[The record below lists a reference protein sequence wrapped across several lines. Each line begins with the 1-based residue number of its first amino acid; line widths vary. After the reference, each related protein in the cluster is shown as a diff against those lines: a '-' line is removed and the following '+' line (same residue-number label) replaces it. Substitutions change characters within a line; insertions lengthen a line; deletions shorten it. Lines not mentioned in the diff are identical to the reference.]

1 MINKNTI
8 TILIILLSFNVNAQ
22 KDYNF
27 SLDEAISFA
36 LLNNRA
42 SVNAKKDLAIAQKE
56 KWETISRG
64 LPQINSY
71 FDFNNRL
78 KDPISLIPAEFFG
91 GEKGEFAEVSF
102 GTKQS
107 VSGELIL
114 NQLLFDGSYIV
125 GLQSIKLFLDIADQ
139 TKIKT
144 DIEVRRQVANAYGN
158 VLISQERVKILEN
171 NYNNIIKTLDETK
184 AIYENGLIESESV
197 DQLTITSSSIK
208 NSLEYAIKFKKLSE
222 RILKLLLGIELDDNM
237 VLNDDIESIIVK
249 SIDPELVNTD
259 FNVEENI
266 DYKIAL
272 NAKKGS
278 ETLLRLEKVKALPRI
293 SAFLSGAYN
302 GYNESFKITDPK
314 QNWYGSSQLGLNMSF
329 PVFSSFQ
336 RRASTQRAKIEIEK
350 SENILNETKKNLNL
364 EVEKTRSDYNY
375 AINNFNS
382 VKQNVILAESIEKKN
397 EIKFKE
403 GIASSFELRQAQNQL
418 YSIQNEY
425 LEATL
430 KLIENKINLEIL
442 LNKWL
447 KKFYLR

>member
-1 MINKNTI
+1 MIKKLLL
-8 TILIILLSFNVNAQ
+8 ILFLLTSIVVSAQ
-22 KDYNF
+22 KDYTF
-27 SLDEAISFA
+27 SLEEAVNFA
-36 LLNNRA
+36 LLNNKS

-91 GEKGEFAEVSF
+91 GKKGDFAEVSF

-114 NQLLFDGSYIV
+114 NQLLFDGSYII
-125 GLQSIKLFLDIADQ
+125 GLQSIKLFLEIADQ
-139 TKIKT
+139 AKLKT
-144 DIEVRRQVANAYGN
+144 DIEVKRQVSNAYGN
-158 VLISQERVKILEN
+158 VLVSQERVKILEK
-171 NYNNIIKTLDETK
+171 NYSNIIETLEETQI
-184 AIYENGLIESESV
+184 IYENGLIESESV

-208 NSLEYAIKFKKLSE
+208 NSLDYAIKFENLSK
-222 RILKLLLGIELDDNM
+222 RILKLILGIELNDN
-237 VLNDDIESIIVK
+237 VILNDNIESIIVK
-249 SIDPELVNTD
+249 SIDPMLVSSD
-259 FNVEENI
+259 FNIEENL

-272 NAKKGS
+272 NAMKGN

-314 QNWYGSSQLGLNMSF
+314 QNWYGSSQLGVNMSF

-350 SENILNETKKNLNL
+350 SQNILDETKKNLNL

-375 AINNFNS
+375 AINNYNS
-382 VKQNVILAESIEKKN
+382 VKKNVMLAESIEKKN
-397 EIKFKE
+397 KIKFKE

-418 YSIQNEY
+418 YSTQNEY

-442 LNKWL
+442 LNK
-447 KKFYLR
+447 

>member
-1 MINKNTI
+1 MIKKI
-8 TILIILLSFNVNAQ
+8 VIIIYLLSSSLISAQ
-22 KDYNF
+22 KEYNF
-27 SLDEAISFA
+27 SLEEAVDYA

-56 KWETISRG
+56 KWETISKG

-91 GEKGEFAEVSF
+91 GEKGQFAEVSF
-102 GTKQS
+102 GTKQN

-139 TKIKT
+139 AKVKT
-144 DIEVRRQVANAYGN
+144 DIEVRRQVTNAYGN

-208 NSLEYAIKFKKLSE
+208 NSLDYAIKFKNLSE
-222 RILKLLLGIELDDNM
+222 RILKLLLGIELDDKII
-237 VLNDDIESIIVK
+237 LNDDIESIIVK
-249 SIDPELVNTD
+249 SVDPELVSTD

-272 NAKKGS
+272 NAKKGN

-350 SENILNETKKNLNL
+350 SENILDETKKNLNL
-364 EVEKTRSDYNY
+364 EVEKTRSDYTY

-382 VKQNVILAESIEKKN
+382 LKQNVILAESIEKKN

-442 LNKWL
+442 LNK
-447 KKFYLR
+447 

>member
-1 MINKNTI
+1 MIKKLLL
-8 TILIILLSFNVNAQ
+8 ILFLLTSIVVSAQ
-22 KDYNF
+22 KDYTF
-27 SLDEAISFA
+27 SLEEAINFA
-36 LLNNRA
+36 LLNNKS

-91 GEKGEFAEVSF
+91 GKKGEFAEVSF

-107 VSGELIL
+107 VSGEVIL
-114 NQLLFDGSYIV
+114 NQLLFDGSYII
-125 GLQSIKLFLDIADQ
+125 GLQSIELFLEIADQ
-139 TKIKT
+139 AKLKT
-144 DIEVRRQVANAYGN
+144 DIEVKRQVSNAYGN
-158 VLISQERVKILEN
+158 VLVSQERVKILEK
-171 NYNNIIKTLDETK
+171 NYSNIIETLEETQI
-184 AIYENGLIESESV
+184 IYENGLIESESV

-208 NSLEYAIKFKKLSE
+208 NSLDYAIKFENLSK
-222 RILKLLLGIELDDNM
+222 RILKLILGIELNDN
-237 VLNDDIESIIVK
+237 VILNDNIESIIVK
-249 SIDPELVNTD
+249 SIDPMLVSSD
-259 FNVEENI
+259 FNVEENL

-272 NAKKGS
+272 NAMKGN

-314 QNWYGSSQLGLNMSF
+314 QNWYGSSQLGVNMSF

-350 SENILNETKKNLNL
+350 SQNVLDETKKNLNL

-375 AINNFNS
+375 AINNYNS
-382 VKQNVILAESIEKKN
+382 VKKNVMLAESIEKKN
-397 EIKFKE
+397 KIKFKE

-418 YSIQNEY
+418 YSTQNEY

-442 LNKWL
+442 LNK
-447 KKFYLR
+447 

>member
-1 MINKNTI
+1 MIKKLLL
-8 TILIILLSFNVNAQ
+8 ILFLLTSIVVSAQ
-22 KDYNF
+22 KDYTF
-27 SLDEAISFA
+27 SLEEAINFA
-36 LLNNRA
+36 LLNNK
-42 SVNAKKDLAIAQKE
+42 SSINAKKDLTIAQKE

-91 GEKGEFAEVSF
+91 GKKGEFAEVSF

-114 NQLLFDGSYIV
+114 NQLLFDGSYII
-125 GLQSIKLFLDIADQ
+125 GLQSIELFLEIADQ
-139 TKIKT
+139 AKLKT
-144 DIEVRRQVANAYGN
+144 DIEVKRQVSNAYGN
-158 VLISQERVKILEN
+158 VLVSQERVKILEK
-171 NYNNIIKTLDETK
+171 NYSNIIETLEETQI
-184 AIYENGLIESESV
+184 IYENGLIESESV

-208 NSLEYAIKFKKLSE
+208 NSLDYAIKFENLSK
-222 RILKLLLGIELDDNM
+222 RILNLILGIELNDN
-237 VLNDDIESIIVK
+237 VILNDNIESIIVK
-249 SIDPELVNTD
+249 SIDPMLVSSD
-259 FNVEENI
+259 FNIEENL

-272 NAKKGS
+272 NAMKGN

-314 QNWYGSSQLGLNMSF
+314 QNWYGSSQLGVNMSF

-350 SENILNETKKNLNL
+350 SQNVLDETKKNLNL

-375 AINNFNS
+375 AINNYNS
-382 VKQNVILAESIEKKN
+382 VKKNVILAESIEKKN
-397 EIKFKE
+397 KIKFKE

-418 YSIQNEY
+418 YSTQNEY

-442 LNKWL
+442 LNK
-447 KKFYLR
+447 

>member
-1 MINKNTI
+1 MIKKLLL
-8 TILIILLSFNVNAQ
+8 ILFLLTSIVVSAQ
-22 KDYNF
+22 KDYTF
-27 SLDEAISFA
+27 SLEEAINFA
-36 LLNNRA
+36 LLNNK
-42 SVNAKKDLAIAQKE
+42 SSINAKKDLTIAQKE

-91 GEKGEFAEVSF
+91 GKKGEFAEVSF

-114 NQLLFDGSYIV
+114 NQLLFDGSYII
-125 GLQSIKLFLDIADQ
+125 GLQSIELFLEIADQ
-139 TKIKT
+139 AKLKT
-144 DIEVRRQVANAYGN
+144 DIEVKRQVSNAYGN
-158 VLISQERVKILEN
+158 VLVSQERVKILEK
-171 NYNNIIKTLDETK
+171 NYSNIIETLEETQI
-184 AIYENGLIESESV
+184 IYENGLIESESV

-208 NSLEYAIKFKKLSE
+208 NSLDYAIKFENLSK
-222 RILKLLLGIELDDNM
+222 RILNLILGIELNDN
-237 VLNDDIESIIVK
+237 VILNDNIESIIVK
-249 SIDPELVNTD
+249 SIDPMLVSSD
-259 FNVEENI
+259 FNIEENL

-272 NAKKGS
+272 NAMKGN

-314 QNWYGSSQLGLNMSF
+314 QNWYGSSQLGVNMSF

-350 SENILNETKKNLNL
+350 SQNVLDETKKNLNL

-375 AINNFNS
+375 AINNYNS
-382 VKQNVILAESIEKKN
+382 VKKNVMLAESIEKKN
-397 EIKFKE
+397 KIKFKE

-418 YSIQNEY
+418 YSTQNEY

-442 LNKWL
+442 LNK
-447 KKFYLR
+447 

>member
-1 MINKNTI
+1 MIKK
-8 TILIILLSFNVNAQ
+8 LLLVLFLLTSIVVSAQ
-22 KDYNF
+22 KDYTF
-27 SLDEAISFA
+27 SLEEAIDFA
-36 LLNNRA
+36 LLNNKS

-56 KWETISRG
+56 KWETISKG

-91 GEKGEFAEVSF
+91 GKKGEFAEVSF

-114 NQLLFDGSYIV
+114 NQLLFDGSYII
-125 GLQSIKLFLDIADQ
+125 GLQSIELFLEIADQ
-139 TKIKT
+139 AKLKT
-144 DIEVRRQVANAYGN
+144 DIEVKRQVSNAYGN
-158 VLISQERVKILEN
+158 VLVSQERVKILEK
-171 NYNNIIKTLDETK
+171 NYSNIIETLEETQI
-184 AIYENGLIESESV
+184 IYENGLIESESI

-208 NSLEYAIKFKKLSE
+208 NSLDYAIKFENLSK
-222 RILKLLLGIELDDNM
+222 RILKLILGVE
-237 VLNDDIESIIVK
+237 LNDNVILNDNIESIIVK
-249 SIDPELVNTD
+249 SIDPMLVSSD
-259 FNVEENI
+259 FNVEENL

-272 NAKKGS
+272 NAMKGN
-278 ETLLRLEKVKALPRI
+278 ETLLRIEKVKALPRI

-314 QNWYGSSQLGLNMSF
+314 QNWYGSSQLGVNMSF

-350 SENILNETKKNLNL
+350 SQNILDETKKNLNL

-375 AINNFNS
+375 AINNYNS
-382 VKQNVILAESIEKKN
+382 VKKNVMLAESIEKKN
-397 EIKFKE
+397 KIKFKE

-418 YSIQNEY
+418 YSTQNEY

-442 LNKWL
+442 LNK
-447 KKFYLR
+447 

>member
-1 MINKNTI
+1 MIKKLLL
-8 TILIILLSFNVNAQ
+8 ILFLLTSIVVSAQ
-22 KDYNF
+22 KDYTF
-27 SLDEAISFA
+27 SLEEAINFA
-36 LLNNRA
+36 LLNNK
-42 SVNAKKDLAIAQKE
+42 SSINAKKDLAIAQKE

-91 GEKGEFAEVSF
+91 GKKGDFAEVSF

-114 NQLLFDGSYIV
+114 NQLLFDGSYII
-125 GLQSIKLFLDIADQ
+125 GLQSIKLFLEIADQ
-139 TKIKT
+139 AKLKT
-144 DIEVRRQVANAYGN
+144 DIEVKRQVSNAYGN
-158 VLISQERVKILEN
+158 VLVSQERVKILEK
-171 NYNNIIKTLDETK
+171 NYSNIIETLEETQI
-184 AIYENGLIESESV
+184 IYENGLIESESV

-208 NSLEYAIKFKKLSE
+208 NSLDYAIKFENLSK
-222 RILKLLLGIELDDNM
+222 RILKLILGIELNDN
-237 VLNDDIESIIVK
+237 VILNDNIESIIVK
-249 SIDPELVNTD
+249 SIDPMLVSSD
-259 FNVEENI
+259 FNIEENL

-272 NAKKGS
+272 NAMKGN

-314 QNWYGSSQLGLNMSF
+314 QNWYGSSQLGVNMSF

-350 SENILNETKKNLNL
+350 SQNILDETKKNLNL

-375 AINNFNS
+375 AINNYNS
-382 VKQNVILAESIEKKN
+382 VKKNVMLAESIEKKN
-397 EIKFKE
+397 KIKFKE

-418 YSIQNEY
+418 YSTQNEY

-442 LNKWL
+442 LNK
-447 KKFYLR
+447 

>member
-22 KDYNF
+22 KDYTF

-42 SVNAKKDLAIAQKE
+42 SINAKKDLAIAQKE

-208 NSLEYAIKFKKLSE
+208 NSLEYAIKFEKLSE

-237 VLNDDIESIIVK
+237 ILNDDIESIIVK

-350 SENILNETKKNLNL
+350 SENILNETKKSLNL

-403 GIASSFELRQAQNQL
+403 GIASGFELRQAQNQL

-442 LNKWL
+442 LNK
-447 KKFYLR
+447 

>member
-1 MINKNTI
+1 MIKKLLL
-8 TILIILLSFNVNAQ
+8 ILFLLTSIVVSAQ
-22 KDYNF
+22 KDYTF
-27 SLDEAISFA
+27 YLEEAINFA
-36 LLNNRA
+36 LLNNKS

-91 GEKGEFAEVSF
+91 GKKGEFAEVSF

-114 NQLLFDGSYIV
+114 NQLLFDGSYII
-125 GLQSIKLFLDIADQ
+125 GLQSIELFLEIADQ
-139 TKIKT
+139 AKLKT
-144 DIEVRRQVANAYGN
+144 DIEVKRQVSNAYGN
-158 VLISQERVKILEN
+158 VLVSQERVKILEK
-171 NYNNIIKTLDETK
+171 NYSNIIETLKETQ
-184 AIYENGLIESESV
+184 IIFENGLIESESV

-208 NSLEYAIKFKKLSE
+208 NSLDYAIKFENLSK
-222 RILKLLLGIELDDNM
+222 RILKLILGIELNDN
-237 VLNDDIESIIVK
+237 VILNDNIESIIVK
-249 SIDPELVNTD
+249 SIDPMLVSSD
-259 FNVEENI
+259 FNVEENL

-272 NAKKGS
+272 NAMKGN

-314 QNWYGSSQLGLNMSF
+314 QNWYGSSQLGVNMSF

-350 SENILNETKKNLNL
+350 SQNVLDETKKNLNL

-375 AINNFNS
+375 AINNYNS
-382 VKQNVILAESIEKKN
+382 VKKNVMLAESIEKKN
-397 EIKFKE
+397 KIKFKE

-418 YSIQNEY
+418 YSTQNEY

-442 LNKWL
+442 LNK
-447 KKFYLR
+447 

>member
-8 TILIILLSFNVNAQ
+8 IILIILLSFNVSAQ
-22 KDYNF
+22 KDYTF

-158 VLISQERVKILEN
+158 VLISQERVKILEK
-171 NYNNIIKTLDETK
+171 NYSNIIETLEETQI
-184 AIYENGLIESESV
+184 IYENGLIESESV

-208 NSLEYAIKFKKLSE
+208 NSLDYAIKFENLSK
-222 RILKLLLGIELDDNM
+222 RILNLILGIELNDN
-237 VLNDDIESIIVK
+237 VILNDNIESIIVK
-249 SIDPELVNTD
+249 SIDPMLVSSD
-259 FNVEENI
+259 FNIEENL

-272 NAKKGS
+272 NAMKGN

-314 QNWYGSSQLGLNMSF
+314 QNWYGSSQLGVNMSF

-350 SENILNETKKNLNL
+350 SQNILDETKKNLNL

-375 AINNFNS
+375 AINNYNS
-382 VKQNVILAESIEKKN
+382 VKKNVMLAESIEKKN
-397 EIKFKE
+397 KIKFKE

-418 YSIQNEY
+418 YSTQNEY

-442 LNKWL
+442 LNK
-447 KKFYLR
+447 

>member
-8 TILIILLSFNVNAQ
+8 IILITLLSFNLSAQ
-22 KDYNF
+22 KDYTF
-27 SLDEAISFA
+27 SLEEAVSFA

-208 NSLEYAIKFKKLSE
+208 NSLEYAIKFEKLSE

-278 ETLLRLEKVKALPRI
+278 ETLLRLEKVKALPTI

-350 SENILNETKKNLNL
+350 SENILDETKKNLNI

-382 VKQNVILAESIEKKN
+382 VKENVILAESIEKKN

-442 LNKWL
+442 LNK
-447 KKFYLR
+447 

>member
-171 NYNNIIKTLDETK
+171 NYNNIIKTLDETT

-208 NSLEYAIKFKKLSE
+208 NSLEYAIKFEKLSE

-237 VLNDDIESIIVK
+237 ILNDDIESIIVK

-314 QNWYGSSQLGLNMSF
+314 QNWYGSSQLGLNMSL

-350 SENILNETKKNLNL
+350 SENILNETKKSLNL

-442 LNKWL
+442 LNK
-447 KKFYLR
+447 

>member
-8 TILIILLSFNVNAQ
+8 IILIILLGFNVNAQ
-22 KDYNF
+22 KDYTF

-442 LNKWL
+442 LNK
-447 KKFYLR
+447 

>member
-1 MINKNTI
+1 MIKKLLL
-8 TILIILLSFNVNAQ
+8 ILFLLTSIVVSAQ
-22 KDYNF
+22 KDYTF
-27 SLDEAISFA
+27 SLEEAINFA
-36 LLNNRA
+36 LLNNK
-42 SVNAKKDLAIAQKE
+42 SSINAKKDLAIAQKE

-91 GEKGEFAEVSF
+91 GKKGEFAEVSF

-114 NQLLFDGSYIV
+114 NQLLFDGSYII
-125 GLQSIKLFLDIADQ
+125 GLQSIKLFLEIADQ
-139 TKIKT
+139 AKLKT
-144 DIEVRRQVANAYGN
+144 DIEVKRQVSNAYGN
-158 VLISQERVKILEN
+158 VLVSQERVKILEK
-171 NYNNIIKTLDETK
+171 NYSNIIETLEETQI
-184 AIYENGLIESESV
+184 IYENGLIESESV

-208 NSLEYAIKFKKLSE
+208 NSLDYAIKFENLSK
-222 RILKLLLGIELDDNM
+222 RILKLILGIELNDN
-237 VLNDDIESIIVK
+237 VILNDNIESIIVK
-249 SIDPELVNTD
+249 SIDPMLVSSD
-259 FNVEENI
+259 FNIEENL

-272 NAKKGS
+272 NAMKGN

-314 QNWYGSSQLGLNMSF
+314 QNWYGSSQLGVNMSF

-350 SENILNETKKNLNL
+350 SQNVLDETKKNLNL

-375 AINNFNS
+375 AINNYNS
-382 VKQNVILAESIEKKN
+382 VKKNVMLAESIEKKN
-397 EIKFKE
+397 KIKFKE

-418 YSIQNEY
+418 YSTQNEY

-442 LNKWL
+442 LNK
-447 KKFYLR
+447 

>member
-8 TILIILLSFNVNAQ
+8 TILIILLSFNINAQ

-208 NSLEYAIKFKKLSE
+208 NSLEYAIKFEKLSE

-237 VLNDDIESIIVK
+237 ILNDDIESIIVK

-350 SENILNETKKNLNL
+350 SENVLNETKKNLNL

-442 LNKWL
+442 LNK
-447 KKFYLR
+447 

>member
-1 MINKNTI
+1 MIKKLLL
-8 TILIILLSFNVNAQ
+8 ILFLLTSIVVSAQ
-22 KDYNF
+22 KDYTF
-27 SLDEAISFA
+27 SLEEAIDFA
-36 LLNNRA
+36 LLNNKS
-42 SVNAKKDLAIAQKE
+42 SVNAKKDLTIAQKE

-91 GEKGEFAEVSF
+91 GKKGEFAEVSF

-114 NQLLFDGSYIV
+114 NQFLFDGSYII
-125 GLQSIKLFLDIADQ
+125 GLQSIKLFLEIADQ
-139 TKIKT
+139 AKLKT
-144 DIEVRRQVANAYGN
+144 NIEVKRQVSNAYGN
-158 VLISQERVKILEN
+158 VLVSQERVKILEK
-171 NYNNIIKTLDETK
+171 NYSNIIETLEETQI
-184 AIYENGLIESESV
+184 IYENGLIESESV

-208 NSLEYAIKFKKLSE
+208 NSLDYAIKFENLSK
-222 RILKLLLGIELDDNM
+222 RILKLILGIELNDN
-237 VLNDDIESIIVK
+237 VILNDNIESIIVK
-249 SIDPELVNTD
+249 SIDPMLVSSD
-259 FNVEENI
+259 FNVEENL

-272 NAKKGS
+272 NGLKGN

-314 QNWYGSSQLGLNMSF
+314 QNWYGSSQLGVNMSF

-350 SENILNETKKNLNL
+350 SQNVLDETKKNLNL

-375 AINNFNS
+375 SINNYNS
-382 VKQNVILAESIEKKN
+382 VKKNVMLAESIEKKN
-397 EIKFKE
+397 KIKFKE

-418 YSIQNEY
+418 YSTQNEY

-442 LNKWL
+442 LNK
-447 KKFYLR
+447 

>member
-1 MINKNTI
+1 MIKKI
-8 TILIILLSFNVNAQ
+8 VIIIYLLSSSLISAQ
-22 KDYNF
+22 KEYNF
-27 SLDEAISFA
+27 SLEEAVDYA

-56 KWETISRG
+56 KWETISKG

-91 GEKGEFAEVSF
+91 GEKGQFAEVSF
-102 GTKQS
+102 GTKQN

-139 TKIKT
+139 AKVKT
-144 DIEVRRQVANAYGN
+144 DIEVRRQVTNAYGN
-158 VLISQERVKILEN
+158 VLISQERVKILKN

-208 NSLEYAIKFKKLSE
+208 NSLDYAIKFENLSE
-222 RILKLLLGIELDDNM
+222 RILKLLVGIELDDKII
-237 VLNDDIESIIVK
+237 LNDDIESIIVK
-249 SIDPELVNTD
+249 SVDPELVSTD

-350 SENILNETKKNLNL
+350 SENILDETKKNLNL

-382 VKQNVILAESIEKKN
+382 VKKNVILAESIEKKN

-442 LNKWL
+442 LNK
-447 KKFYLR
+447 

>member
-1 MINKNTI
+1 MIKKLLL
-8 TILIILLSFNVNAQ
+8 ILFLLTSIVVSAQ
-22 KDYNF
+22 KDYTF
-27 SLDEAISFA
+27 SLEEAINFA
-36 LLNNRA
+36 LLNNK
-42 SVNAKKDLAIAQKE
+42 SSINAKKDLAIAQKE

-91 GEKGEFAEVSF
+91 GKKGEFAEVSF

-114 NQLLFDGSYIV
+114 NQLLFDGSYII
-125 GLQSIKLFLDIADQ
+125 GLQSIKLFLEIADQ
-139 TKIKT
+139 AKLKT
-144 DIEVRRQVANAYGN
+144 DIEVKRQVSNAYGN
-158 VLISQERVKILEN
+158 VLVSQERVKILEK
-171 NYNNIIKTLDETK
+171 NYSNIIETLEETQI
-184 AIYENGLIESESV
+184 IYENGLIESESV

-208 NSLEYAIKFKKLSE
+208 NSLDYAIKFENLSK
-222 RILKLLLGIELDDNM
+222 RILKLILGIELNDN
-237 VLNDDIESIIVK
+237 VILNDNIESIIVK
-249 SIDPELVNTD
+249 SIDPMLVSSD
-259 FNVEENI
+259 FNIEENL

-272 NAKKGS
+272 NAMKGN

-314 QNWYGSSQLGLNMSF
+314 QNWYGSSQLGVNMSF

-350 SENILNETKKNLNL
+350 SQNVLDETKKNLNL
-364 EVEKTRSDYNY
+364 EVERTRSDYNY
-375 AINNFNS
+375 AINNYNS
-382 VKQNVILAESIEKKN
+382 VKKNVMLAESIEKKN
-397 EIKFKE
+397 KIKFKE

-418 YSIQNEY
+418 YSTQNEY

-442 LNKWL
+442 LNK
-447 KKFYLR
+447 

>member
-208 NSLEYAIKFKKLSE
+208 NSLEYAIKFEKLSE

-442 LNKWL
+442 LNK
-447 KKFYLR
+447 

>member
-1 MINKNTI
+1 MCIR
-8 TILIILLSFNVNAQ
+8 
-22 KDYNF
+22 D
-27 SLDEAISFA
+27 
-36 LLNNRA
+36 
-42 SVNAKKDLAIAQKE
+42 
-56 KWETISRG
+56 
-64 LPQINSY
+64 
-71 FDFNNRL
+71 
-78 KDPISLIPAEFFG
+78 
-91 GEKGEFAEVSF
+91 
-102 GTKQS
+102 
-107 VSGELIL
+107 
-114 NQLLFDGSYIV
+114 
-125 GLQSIKLFLDIADQ
+125 
-139 TKIKT
+139 
-144 DIEVRRQVANAYGN
+144 
-158 VLISQERVKILEN
+158 
-171 NYNNIIKTLDETK
+171 
-184 AIYENGLIESESV
+184 
-197 DQLTITSSSIK
+197 SSIK
-208 NSLEYAIKFKKLSE
+208 NSLDYAIKFEILSE

-237 VLNDDIESIIVK
+237 ILNDDIESIIVK

-350 SENILNETKKNLNL
+350 SENILDETKKNLNI

-382 VKQNVILAESIEKKN
+382 VKENVILAESIEKKN

-442 LNKWL
+442 LNK
-447 KKFYLR
+447 

>member
-91 GEKGEFAEVSF
+91 GEKGEFAELSF

-107 VSGELIL
+107 VSGELVL

-171 NYNNIIKTLDETK
+171 NYNNIIKTLDETT

-208 NSLEYAIKFKKLSE
+208 NSLEYAIKFEKLSE

-237 VLNDDIESIIVK
+237 ILNDDIESIIVK

-350 SENILNETKKNLNL
+350 SENILNETKKSLNL

-442 LNKWL
+442 LNK
-447 KKFYLR
+447 

>member
-1 MINKNTI
+1 MIKKLLL
-8 TILIILLSFNVNAQ
+8 ILFLLTSIVVSAQ
-22 KDYNF
+22 KDYTF
-27 SLDEAISFA
+27 SLEEAINFA
-36 LLNNRA
+36 LLNNK
-42 SVNAKKDLAIAQKE
+42 SSINAKKDLAIAQKE

-91 GEKGEFAEVSF
+91 GKKGEFAEVSF

-114 NQLLFDGSYIV
+114 NQLLFDGSYII
-125 GLQSIKLFLDIADQ
+125 GLQSIELFLEIADQ
-139 TKIKT
+139 AKLKT
-144 DIEVRRQVANAYGN
+144 DIEVKKQVSNAYGN
-158 VLISQERVKILEN
+158 VLVSQERVKILEK
-171 NYNNIIKTLDETK
+171 NYSNIIETLEETQI
-184 AIYENGLIESESV
+184 IYENGLIESESV

-208 NSLEYAIKFKKLSE
+208 NSLDYAIKFENLSK
-222 RILKLLLGIELDDNM
+222 RILKLILGIELNDN
-237 VLNDDIESIIVK
+237 VILNDNIESIIVK
-249 SIDPELVNTD
+249 SIDPMLVSSD
-259 FNVEENI
+259 FNIEENL

-272 NAKKGS
+272 NAMKGN

-314 QNWYGSSQLGLNMSF
+314 QNWYGSSQLGVNMSF

-350 SENILNETKKNLNL
+350 SQNVLDETKKNLNL

-375 AINNFNS
+375 AINNYNS
-382 VKQNVILAESIEKKN
+382 VKKNVMLAESIEKKN
-397 EIKFKE
+397 KIKFKE

-418 YSIQNEY
+418 YSTQN
-425 LEATL
+425 
-430 KLIENKINLEIL
+430 
-442 LNKWL
+442 
-447 KKFYLR
+447 

>member
-208 NSLEYAIKFKKLSE
+208 NSLEYAIKFEKLSE

-237 VLNDDIESIIVK
+237 ILNDDIESIIVK

-350 SENILNETKKNLNL
+350 SENILNETKKNLDI

-442 LNKWL
+442 LNK
-447 KKFYLR
+447 

>member
-1 MINKNTI
+1 M
-8 TILIILLSFNVNAQ
+8 Q
-22 KDYNF
+22 
-27 SLDEAISFA
+27 
-36 LLNNRA
+36 
-42 SVNAKKDLAIAQKE
+42 KKDLAIAQKE

-158 VLISQERVKILEN
+158 VLVSQDRVKILKN

-197 DQLTITSSSIK
+197 DQLKITSSSIK
-208 NSLEYAIKFKKLSE
+208 NSLDYAIKFEILSE

-237 VLNDDIESIIVK
+237 ILNDDIESIIVK

-350 SENILNETKKNLNL
+350 SENILDETKKNLNI

-382 VKQNVILAESIEKKN
+382 VKENVILAESIEKKN

>member
-1 MINKNTI
+1 MIKKLLL
-8 TILIILLSFNVNAQ
+8 ILFLLTSIVVSAQ
-22 KDYNF
+22 KDYTF
-27 SLDEAISFA
+27 SLEEAINFA
-36 LLNNRA
+36 LLNNK
-42 SVNAKKDLAIAQKE
+42 SSINAKKDLAIAQKE

-91 GEKGEFAEVSF
+91 GKKGEFAEVSF

-114 NQLLFDGSYIV
+114 NQLLFDGSYII
-125 GLQSIKLFLDIADQ
+125 GLQSIELFLEIADQ
-139 TKIKT
+139 AKLKT
-144 DIEVRRQVANAYGN
+144 DIEVKRQVSNAYGN
-158 VLISQERVKILEN
+158 VLVSQERVKILEK
-171 NYNNIIKTLDETK
+171 NYSNIIETLEETQI
-184 AIYENGLIESESV
+184 IYENGLIESESV

-208 NSLEYAIKFKKLSE
+208 NSLDYAIKFENLSK
-222 RILKLLLGIELDDNM
+222 RILKLILGIELNDN
-237 VLNDDIESIIVK
+237 VILNDNIESIIVK
-249 SIDPELVNTD
+249 SIDPMLVSSD
-259 FNVEENI
+259 FNVEENL

-272 NAKKGS
+272 NAMKGN

-314 QNWYGSSQLGLNMSF
+314 QNWYGSSQLGVNMSF

-350 SENILNETKKNLNL
+350 SQNVLDETKKNLNL

-375 AINNFNS
+375 AINNYNS
-382 VKQNVILAESIEKKN
+382 VKKNVMLAESIEKKN
-397 EIKFKE
+397 KIKFKE

-418 YSIQNEY
+418 YSTQNEY

-442 LNKWL
+442 LNK
-447 KKFYLR
+447 